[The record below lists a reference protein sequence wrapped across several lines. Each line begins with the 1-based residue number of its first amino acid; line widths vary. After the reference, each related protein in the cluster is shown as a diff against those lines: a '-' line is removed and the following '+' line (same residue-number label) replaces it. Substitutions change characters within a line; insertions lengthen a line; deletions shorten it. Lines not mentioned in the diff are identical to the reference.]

1 MFLFQLLSQN
11 KNTYFTLFYY
21 KILNPCLEELWDI
34 EEDREDEDGEAVLDQ
49 PLGVAGNVLDDGIV
63 VNGLMCGQQQA
74 VNILPRNGMIK
85 DRKID

>member
-1 MFLFQLLSQN
+1 M
-11 KNTYFTLFYY
+11 TPGYY
-21 KILNPCLEELWDI
+21 KIFNPCLEELWDI